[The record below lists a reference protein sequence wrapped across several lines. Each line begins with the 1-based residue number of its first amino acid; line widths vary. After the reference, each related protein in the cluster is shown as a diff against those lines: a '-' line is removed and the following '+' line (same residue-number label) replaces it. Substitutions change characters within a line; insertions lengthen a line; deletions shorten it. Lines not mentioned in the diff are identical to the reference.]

1 MRWGVCALT
10 ALRGWNG
17 SCSGLRDGDGF
28 FRTWMS
34 NVVQWCICVAQRGRQ
49 ERSFLSA
56 AAHVAALDGDGLGH
70 MHTKQ
75 RAEGLRL
82 RGAHAGHSSG
92 LDPISA
98 GY

>member
-1 MRWGVCALT
+1 MARAIL
-10 ALRGWNG
+10 
-17 SCSGLRDGDGF
+17 
-28 FRTWMS
+28 
-34 NVVQWCICVAQRGRQ
+34 WCIHVTQSGRQ
-49 ERSFLSA
+49 ERSLLCDASLHFSMHCNGGLHVSA

-70 MHTKQ
+70 VHTKQ

-92 LDPISA
+92 LDPVST